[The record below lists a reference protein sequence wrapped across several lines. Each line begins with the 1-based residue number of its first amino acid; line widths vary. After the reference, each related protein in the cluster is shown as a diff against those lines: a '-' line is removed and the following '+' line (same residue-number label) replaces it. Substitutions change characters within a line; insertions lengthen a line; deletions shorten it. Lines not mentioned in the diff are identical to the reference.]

1 MARKPRVLVVDD
13 DRDLGEMIKRMLA
26 QDGIDTHFSD
36 NPLKASRLLR
46 QEHYDILLTDM
57 NMPFISGIELIMW
70 AKKYAPRTQSIM
82 MTAMPIEAIK
92 PMADQAGV
100 MDVFC
105 KPLNMTDVR
114 QQLLER
120 IKTGLSGKVS
130 QVSLGHLLQ
139 IMLMDKVSRKILIQD
154 KSSESIGV
162 LLLFNGELVHAS
174 MMVKEA
180 EDVTVLAGDVAFY
193 ALLKIKNG
201 AFTEQSYDDSLPH
214 NIEVPFQSLIMEA
227 AKQTDEN
234 EIQDLQVENPYLQ
247 NMDKIRRIMVVDD
260 DMIIRI
266 LLNKS
271 LTQQGYEVIEMP
283 SAVDAVAYLETYLH
297 TDKMA
302 LPLDLII
309 TDVSMPGMSGVEF
322 LLWLKEHHFPVPV
335 IMMTAFHSKEVEQ
348 TARQNKVLRYLNKP
362 VKLKELEIL
371 LGEIGNTGLEGYVDN
386 INVFDFIQL
395 ALMSGERNRIQV
407 NDEESGLS
415 GFLYLNHGDILHA
428 EYQNQIGED
437 AFYALISIGKG
448 TFFEREWQAP
458 PAQSLKDTPV
468 HKLLI
473 GATRLLDEKNA
484 FWPGS
489 ESMLEAIEQKVD
501 QGVQKLPD

>member
-1 MARKPRVLVVDD
+1 MARKSRVLVVDD
-13 DRDLGEMIKRMLA
+13 DRDLGEMLKRMLA
-26 QDGIDTHFSD
+26 QDGIETHFCD

-92 PMADQAGV
+92 PIADQAGV
-100 MDVFC
+100 MDIFR
-105 KPLNMTDVR
+105 KPLNLIDVR
-114 QQLLER
+114 QQLSEQ
-120 IKTGLSGKVS
+120 IKTGLSGKVR
-130 QVSLGHLLQ
+130 QVNLGHLLQ
-139 IMLMDKVSRKILIQD
+139 ILLMDKVNRKILIQD
-154 KSSESIGV
+154 KSTGNTGT
-162 LLLFNGELVHAS
+162 LLLLNGELVHAS
-174 MMVKEA
+174 LTEKGA
-180 EDVTVLAGDVAFY
+180 ETPLLEGDAAVY

-201 AFTEQSYDDSLPH
+201 AFTEQSYTHLPQ
-214 NIEVPFQSLIMEA
+214 NIDVPFQSLMMEA
-227 AKQTDEN
+227 AKQTDEHD
-234 EIQDLQVENPYLQ
+234 EQDLQVDNPYLQ
-247 NMDKIRRIMVVDD
+247 NIDKIRRIMVVDD

-271 LTQQGYEVIEMP
+271 LTQQGYEVIDMP
-283 SAVDAVAYLETYLH
+283 SAVDAVAYLETYKD
-297 TDKMA
+297 TDEP

-322 LLWLKEHHFPVPV
+322 LLWLKEHRFPLPV
-335 IMMTAFHSKEVEQ
+335 IMMTAFHSQEVEQ
-348 TARQNKVLRYLNKP
+348 IARQNKVLRYLNKP

-386 INVFDFIQL
+386 INIFDFVQL
-395 ALMSGERNRIQV
+395 SLMSGERNRIQV
-407 NDEESGLS
+407 KDQENGQS
-415 GFLYLNHGDILHA
+415 GFLYLSQGDILHA
-428 EYQNQIGED
+428 EYQNQTGEA

-448 TFFEREWQAP
+448 MFFEREWQAP
-458 PAQSLKDTPV
+458 PVQSLKDTPV

-473 GATRLLDEKNA
+473 GATRLLDQQNA

-489 ESMLEAIEQKVD
+489 ESMLEAIEKKVD
-501 QGVQKLPD
+501 TGVSQLPE

>member
-1 MARKPRVLVVDD
+1 MARKARVLVVDD
-13 DRDLGEMIKRMLA
+13 DRDLGEMLKRMLA
-26 QDGIDTHFSD
+26 QDGIDTVFSD

-70 AKKYAPRTQSIM
+70 AKKHAPRTQSIM
-82 MTAMPIEAIK
+82 MTAMPVEAIK

-100 MDVFC
+100 MEVFR
-105 KPLNMTDVR
+105 KPLNLIDVR
-114 QQLLER
+114 QQLSER
-120 IKTGLSGKVS
+120 IKTGLSGKVR
-130 QVSLGHLLQ
+130 QVDLGHLLQ
-139 IMLMDKVSRKILIQD
+139 VMLMDKVNRKVLIQD
-154 KSSESIGV
+154 KITGSTGV

-174 MMVKEA
+174 ITEKGA
-180 EDVTVLAGDVAFY
+180 DTPLLNGDAAFY

-201 AFTEQSYDDSLPH
+201 AFTEQSYDALLPH
-214 NIEVPFQSLIMEA
+214 NIETPFQSLIMES
-227 AKQTDEN
+227 AKQSDEN
-234 EIQDLQVENPYLQ
+234 SEQELRVDNPYLK
-247 NMDKIRRIMVVDD
+247 NIDKIRRIMVVDD

-271 LTQQGYEVIEMP
+271 LTQQGYEVIEMA
-283 SAVDAVAYLETYLH
+283 SAVDAVAYLENH
-297 TDKMA
+297 KNTDEP

-322 LLWLKEHHFPVPV
+322 LLWLKEHHLPLPV
-335 IMMTAFHSKEVEQ
+335 IMMTAFHSKEIEQ
-348 TARQNKVLRYLNKP
+348 TACQNKVLRYLTKP
-362 VKLKELEIL
+362 IKLKQVEIL

-395 ALMSGERNRIQV
+395 SLMSGERNRIQV
-407 NDEESGLS
+407 KDQDNGQS
-415 GFLYLNHGDILHA
+415 GFLYLNQGNILHA
-428 EYQNQIGED
+428 EYQSQIGEE

-448 TFFEREWQAP
+448 MFFEREWQAP
-458 PAQSLKDTPV
+458 SVQSLKDTPI

-473 GATRLLDEKNA
+473 GATRLLDRQNA

-489 ESMLEAIEQKVD
+489 ESMLEAIEKKVD
-501 QGVQKLPD
+501 TGVSQLPE

>member
-1 MARKPRVLVVDD
+1 MARKARVLVVDD
-13 DRDLGEMIKRMLA
+13 DRDLGEMLKRMLA
-26 QDGIDTHFSD
+26 QDGIDTQFSD

-46 QEHYDILLTDM
+46 QEHYDVLLTDM
-57 NMPFISGIELIMW
+57 NMPFVSGIELIMW
-70 AKKYAPRTQSIM
+70 AKKHAPRTQSIM

-100 MDVFC
+100 LDIFR
-105 KPLNMTDVR
+105 KPLNLIDVR
-114 QQLLER
+114 QQLAER
-120 IKTGLSGKVS
+120 IKTGLSGKVR
-130 QVSLGHLLQ
+130 QVNLGHLLQ
-139 IMLMDKVSRKILIQD
+139 IMLMDKVNRKIFIQD
-154 KSSESIGV
+154 KSTGNTGT
-162 LLLFNGELVHAS
+162 LLLFGGDLVHAS
-174 MMVKEA
+174 ITAKDADTPMA
-180 EDVTVLAGDVAFY
+180 EGDAAFY

-201 AFTEQSYDDSLPH
+201 AFTEQTYNPLLPH
-214 NIEVPFQSLIMEA
+214 NVQTPFQSLMMEA

-234 EIQDLQVENPYLQ
+234 DDQELQVENPYLQ
-247 NMDKIRRIMVVDD
+247 NIDKIRRIMVVDD

-271 LTQQGYEVIEMP
+271 LTQQGYEVIDMP
-283 SAVDAVAYLETYLH
+283 SAVDAVDYLEAYKNS
-297 TDKMA
+297 DEA

-309 TDVSMPGMSGVEF
+309 TDVSMPGMSGIEF
-322 LLWLKEHHFPVPV
+322 LLWLKEHRFSLPV

-371 LGEIGNTGLEGYVDN
+371 LGEVGNTGLEGYVDN
-386 INVFDFIQL
+386 INIFDFIQL
-395 ALMSGERNRIQV
+395 SLMSGERNRIQV
-407 NDEESGLS
+407 KDQENGQS
-415 GFLYLNHGDILHA
+415 GFLYLNQGDILHA
-428 EYQNQIGED
+428 EYQGQTGEA

-448 TFFEREWQAP
+448 MFFEREWQTP
-458 PAQSLKDTPV
+458 PVQSLQDTPV

-473 GATRLLDEKNA
+473 GATRLLDRQNA

-501 QGVQKLPD
+501 TGISQLPE

>member
-1 MARKPRVLVVDD
+1 MARKPKVLVVDD
-13 DRDLGEMIKRMLA
+13 DRDVGEMIKRILA

-70 AKKYAPRTQSIM
+70 AKKHAPRTQGIM

-100 MDVFC
+100 MDILR
-105 KPLNMTDVR
+105 KPLNLVDVR
-114 QQLLER
+114 QLLSER
-120 IKTGLSGKVS
+120 IKIGLSGKVR
-130 QVSLGHLLQ
+130 QVNLGHLLQ
-139 IMLMDKVSRKILIQD
+139 IMLMDKVNRKILIQD
-154 KSSESIGV
+154 KRAESVGV
-162 LLLFNGELVHAS
+162 LLLCGGELVHAS
-174 MMVKEA
+174 IMLKEA
-180 EDVTVLAGDVAFY
+180 DDTVVLTGDAAFY
-193 ALLKIKNG
+193 VLLKIKNG
-201 AFTEQSYDDSLPH
+201 VFTEQSFDSTLPY
-214 NIEVPFQSLIMEA
+214 NIETPFQSLMMEA

-234 EIQDLQVENPYLQ
+234 SEQDLQVENPYLQ
-247 NMDKIRRIMVVDD
+247 NIDKIRRIMVVDD
-260 DMIIRI
+260 DMIIRV

-283 SAVDAVAYLETYLH
+283 SAVDAVAYLKPYL
-297 TDKMA
+297 TRMDS

-322 LLWLKEHHFPVPV
+322 LLWLKESHFPVPV
-335 IMMTAFHSKEVEQ
+335 IMMTAFHSKEIEQ
-348 TARQNKVLRYLNKP
+348 TAHQNKVLRYLNKP
-362 VKLKELEIL
+362 IKLKELEIL

-395 ALMSGERNRIQV
+395 SLMSGERNCVQV
-407 NDEESGLS
+407 KNQESGAS
-415 GFLYLNHGDILHA
+415 GLLYLNHGDILHA
-428 EYQNQIGED
+428 EYEDQVGEA
-437 AFYALISIGKG
+437 AFYAMISIGKG
-448 TFFEREWQAP
+448 SFFEKEWQAP
-458 PAQSLKDTPV
+458 PLQSLKDTPV
-468 HKLLI
+468 HKLLM

-489 ESMLEAIEQKVD
+489 ELMLEAIEQKVD
-501 QGVQKLPD
+501 QGVKKLPD

>member
-1 MARKPRVLVVDD
+1 MARKARVLVVDD
-13 DRDLGEMIKRMLA
+13 DRDLGEMLKRMLA
-26 QDGIDTHFSD
+26 QDGIDTVFSD

-82 MTAMPIEAIK
+82 MTAMPVEAIK

-100 MDVFC
+100 MEVFR
-105 KPLNMTDVR
+105 KPLNLIDVR
-114 QQLLER
+114 QQLSER
-120 IKTGLSGKVS
+120 IKTGLSGKVR
-130 QVSLGHLLQ
+130 QVDLGHLLQ
-139 IMLMDKVSRKILIQD
+139 VMLMDKVNRKVLIQD
-154 KSSESIGV
+154 KTTGSTGV

-174 MMVKEA
+174 ITEKGA
-180 EDVTVLAGDVAFY
+180 DTPLLNGDAAFY

-201 AFTEQSYDDSLPH
+201 AFTEQTYDALLPH
-214 NIEVPFQSLIMEA
+214 NIETPFQSLIMES
-227 AKQTDEN
+227 AKQSDEN
-234 EIQDLQVENPYLQ
+234 SEQELQVDNPYLK
-247 NMDKIRRIMVVDD
+247 NIDKIRRIMVVDD

-271 LTQQGYEVIEMP
+271 LTQQGYEVIEMA
-283 SAVDAVAYLETYLH
+283 SAVDAVAYLENH
-297 TDKMA
+297 KNTDEP

-322 LLWLKEHHFPVPV
+322 LFWLKEHRIPLPV
-335 IMMTAFHSKEVEQ
+335 IMMTAFHSKEIEQ
-348 TARQNKVLRYLNKP
+348 TARQNKVLRYLTKP
-362 VKLKELEIL
+362 IKLKQVEIL

-395 ALMSGERNRIQV
+395 SLMSGERNRIQV
-407 NDEESGLS
+407 KDQENGQS
-415 GFLYLNHGDILHA
+415 GFLYLSHGDILHA
-428 EYQNQIGED
+428 EYQNQTGEE

-448 TFFEREWQAP
+448 MFFEREWQTP

-473 GATRLLDEKNA
+473 GATRLLDQQNA

-501 QGVQKLPD
+501 TGVSQLPE